1 MALEG
6 HTVRGHVIR
15 LDPTVKQTRALLRAA
30 GVSRFTYNWALA
42 EWRRQYAV
50 GEKPTAFKLKKQFNA
65 IKREQFP
72 WVYESPRDA
81 NSQAFADLGQAFS
94 NFFAAC
100 SGKRKGR
107 KVSYPKFKKR
117 GMHDSFYVAN
127 DKFAFRRRGRR
138 GVVRLPVIGDVKT
151 FEHLRFQGKIMSGRV
166 FREAAQWFIAVS
178 VQLAVEPKA
187 IKHVHKHGIVG
198 VDLGLKTAVVASH
211 GEFVDAPKPLK
222 AKLKQLRRANRTLAR
237 REKGSKNRAK
247 ARAKLARVHQRIANI
262 RKDFWH
268 KLTTNLCCENQ
279 TAVIEDLS
287 MAFMLRNKKLARAA
301 ADVGLGMFK
310 PMMLYKAKALGGQIV
325 VADRLYPSTQ
335 RCSRCGN
342 VKTGDERI
350 ALSDR
355 TYWCKVCAAV
365 EDRDHNASLNLEQ
378 YPGLLGN
385 WDRKVQ
391 TPMDDHA
398 SIRSA
403 RADRASEIDEV
414 GTKRCSDVR
423 TI

>member
-15 LDPTVKQTRALLRAA
+15 LDPTVKQANAFVRAS

-65 IKREQFP
+65 IKREEFP

-81 NSQAFADLGQAFS
+81 NSQAFADLGCAFS
-94 NFFAAC
+94 TFFASC

-107 KVSYPKFKKR
+107 KIGHPQFKKR
-117 GMHDSFYVAN
+117 GMHDSFYVSN
-127 DKFAFRRRGRR
+127 DKFAFRRRGKR
-138 GVVRLPVIGDVKT
+138 GVVRLPVIGDVRT

-166 FREAAQWFIAVS
+166 FREASQWFIAVS
-178 VQLAVEPKA
+178 VQVQVDAVE
-187 IKHVHKHGIVG
+187 HVHKHEIVG
-198 VDLGLKTAVVASH
+198 IDLGLKTAVVTSH
-211 GEFVDAPKPLK
+211 GEFIDAPKPLK
-222 AKLKQLRRANRTLAR
+222 ARLKQLRRANRALSR
-237 REKGSKNRAK
+237 RTKGGKNRAK
-247 ARAKLARVHQRIANI
+247 ARAKLARIHQRIANI

-268 KLTTNLCCENQ
+268 KLTTDLCRENQ

-310 PMMLYKAKALGGQIV
+310 PMMLYKAKALGGSIV
-325 VADRLYPSTQ
+325 TADRLFPSTQ
-335 RCSRCGN
+335 RCSRCAN
-342 VKTGDERI
+342 IKTGAEKL
-350 ALSDR
+350 ALGDR
-355 TYWCKVCAAV
+355 TYRCKACAAV
-365 EDRDHNASLNLEQ
+365 EDRDCNASLNLEQ
-378 YPGLLGN
+378 YPRLAGN
-385 WDRKVQ
+385 WGCVAQ

-403 RADRASEIDEV
+403 RADRASEIAEV
-414 GTKRCSDVR
+414 GTKQCSDVG

>member
-1 MALEG
+1 MTHEG

-15 LDPTVKQTRALLRAA
+15 LDPTVKQANALARAA

-42 EWRRQYAV
+42 EWHRQYRT
-50 GEKPTAFKLKKQFNA
+50 GEKPSAFKLKKQFNA
-65 IKREQFP
+65 IKGAEYP

-81 NSQAFADLGQAFS
+81 NSQAFADLNRAFS
-94 NFFAAC
+94 NFFASC
-100 SGKRKGR
+100 SGKRKGKR
-107 KVSYPKFKKR
+107 IKYPKFKKR

-127 DKFAFRRRGRR
+127 DQFSLRRRGKR

-151 FEHLRFQGKIMSGRV
+151 FEHLRFQGKILAGRV
-166 FREAAQWFIAVS
+166 FREAAQWFIAVG
-178 VQLAVEPKA
+178 VRMQVAVEEKQ
-187 IKHVHKHGIVG
+187 HVHRHAIVG
-198 VDLGLKTAVVASH
+198 VDLGLKTAVVTSH

-222 AKLKQLRRANRTLAR
+222 RHLKQLRRAARVLSRRT
-237 REKGSKNRAK
+237 KGGKNRAK
-247 ARAKLARVHQRIANI
+247 ARDRLACLHQRIANI

-268 KLTTNLCCENQ
+268 KLTTDLCRENQ
-279 TAVIEDLS
+279 TVVIEDLS
-287 MAFMLRNKKLARAA
+287 MSFMLRNRKLARAA
-301 ADVGLGMFK
+301 ADVGLGMFR
-310 PMMLYKAKALGGQIV
+310 PMMLYKAKALGGTV
-325 VADRLYPSTQ
+325 LVADRLYPSTQ

-342 VKTGDERI
+342 IKTGGEKL
-350 ALSDR
+350 ALGDR
-355 TYWCKVCAAV
+355 TYRCKVCAAV

-403 RADRASEIDEV
+403 RASRASEIDEV
-414 GTKRCSDVR
+414 GTKQCSDVG

>member
-1 MALEG
+1 
-6 HTVRGHVIR
+6 VIR
-15 LDPTVKQTRALLRAA
+15 LDPTVKQADAFARAA

-42 EWRRQYAV
+42 EWRRQYRT

-65 IKREQFP
+65 IKREQYP

-81 NSQAFADLGQAFS
+81 NSQPFADLGCAFS
-94 NFFAAC
+94 NFFASC

-107 KVSYPKFKKR
+107 KIGHPQFKKR

-127 DKFAFRRRGRR
+127 DQFSLRRRGRR
-138 GVVRLPVIGDVKT
+138 GVVRLPVIGDVRT

-166 FREAAQWFIAVS
+166 FREASQWFIAVN
-178 VQLAVEPKA
+178 VRLAVGPETMQ
-187 IKHVHKHGIVG
+187 HVHKHEIVG
-198 VDLGLKTAVVASH
+198 VDLGLKTAVVTSH

-222 AKLKQLRRANRTLAR
+222 RHLKQLRRANRTLAR
-237 REKGSKNRAK
+237 RTKGSKNRAK
-247 ARAKLARVHQRIANI
+247 ARAKLARIHQRISNI

-268 KLTTNLCCENQ
+268 KLTTNLCRENQ

-287 MAFMLRNKKLARAA
+287 MAFMLRNRKLARAA

-310 PMMLYKAKALGGQIV
+310 PMMLYKAKAFGGQIV
-325 VADRLYPSTQ
+325 VADRLFPSTQ
-335 RCSRCGN
+335 RCNRCGN
-342 VKTGDERI
+342 IKMSTEKL
-350 ALSDR
+350 ALGDR
-355 TYWCKVCAAV
+355 TYRCKACAAV
-365 EDRDHNASLNLEQ
+365 EDRDYNASLNLEQ

-398 SIRSA
+398 SIRLASA
-403 RADRASEIDEV
+403 GRASEIDEV
-414 GTKRCSDVR
+414 GTKRCSDVG
-423 TI
+423 TF